1 MEENHTKRRQVQAV
15 PSAPNNCNHCD
26 VVTKQIKEMVIANGE
41 VYAMVMPQL
50 NQILENGLFLHESSC
65 SKIVQNSQAHL
76 KCAGA
81 NLPVAPI
88 SFKRTK

>member
-1 MEENHTKRRQVQAV
+1 MQAV
-15 PSAPNNCNHCD
+15 PSAPNKRYNHCD
-26 VVTKQIKEMVIANGE
+26 MVTKQIKEMVIPNWE

-50 NQILENGLFLHESSC
+50 NQILENGLFLHEGSC
-65 SKIVQNSQAHL
+65 SKIVQSSQAHL
-76 KCAGA
+76 KCAAA